1 MSWGNWGNL
10 LRTFALALGIF
21 LGAMALYPTLSES
34 FTLNIRLALLLNPLL
49 IYLGYLLGKRSFI
62 SGRIVLVLW
71 LLSAVLTIILLSG
84 LGGQNGLSP
93 VLVAGMVG
101 LVTIYIGYSIARH
114 LFAAGRTILVVLFS
128 FLFAIGVAFLVF
140 LALGQIESTGVL
152 PGVGTTLWGGL
163 LVTMLLAVVG
173 IVVSFPFGVA
183 LALGR
188 RSDLPAVRVVST
200 AFIELVRGV
209 PLVTI
214 LFMFSIILALFLPAE
229 SRLDRLM
236 RALIAMIFFSSA
248 YMAEN
253 VRGGLQAIPPG
264 QEEAAQ
270 ALGLPNWQITL
281 RIVLPQ
287 ALRLVI
293 PAIVGQFITLFK
305 DTTLAII
312 VGIGEILF
320 IGRSIINSNPKF
332 VQHQMEVFF
341 FIAVIFWIF
350 SYVLSSSSRQLE
362 SQLGVG
368 ER

>member
-1 MSWGNWGNL
+1 
-10 LRTFALALGIF
+10 
-21 LGAMALYPTLSES
+21 YPTPSED
-34 FTLNIRLALLLNPLL
+34 FTLNVRLALLVNPLL

-62 SGRIVLVLW
+62 TGRIVLVLW
-71 LLSAVLTIILLSG
+71 LVSIVLTTTFLSG
-84 LGGQNGLSP
+84 IGGNNGLSP
-93 VLVAGMVG
+93 VTISGLFGLIMLYAGYMIAGRIFETGRLILSVGFSFVFALVLAG
-101 LVTIYIGYSIARH
+101 I
-114 LFAAGRTILVVLFS
+114 LFALLR
-128 FLFAIGVAFLVF
+128 
-140 LALGQIESTGVL
+140 QIEASETL

-173 IVVSFPFGVA
+173 IVVSFPFGVL

-188 RSDLPAVRVVST
+188 RSDLPAVRWVCT

-214 LFMFSIILALFLPAE
+214 LFMFSIILALFLPAD
-229 SRLDRLM
+229 SRVDRLV

-264 QEEAAQ
+264 QEEAAH
-270 ALGLPNWQITL
+270 ALGLPNWQITM

-320 IGRSIINSNPKF
+320 IGRSIINSNPEF

-350 SYVLSSSSRQLE
+350 SYVMSSSSRQLE
-362 SQLGVG
+362 TQLGVG